1 MTNRVQQAT
10 PTDIPQSVQHRMST
24 NMRFEL
30 PLSYAVQD
38 FGVDA
43 AVSTVDGQSFWN
55 VAQGDD
61 DDNKGRV
68 PVSGA
73 EK

>member
-1 MTNRVQQAT
+1 
-10 PTDIPQSVQHRMST
+10 
-24 NMRFEL
+24 MRFEL